1 MIMHT
6 GKWMIGCLAVLAYCG
21 TAIAITEGTPDH
33 PYKQI
38 TVRNLFAL
46 KDLPPIEVP
55 APIKPQ
61 PKIVL
66 AGIIGGFGPT
76 RALMRGTQPA
86 KPGEQAREQS
96 YTLAVGERDGDV
108 EVVEINEKLRT
119 VKVKVAGMEVPLNFV
134 STPSGGG
141 NSGQTAPTAVAP
153 APMKP
158 PALSAP
164 TLPQPQPQAQPE
176 LSAEQ
181 ATILLELE
189 RERLKMKNDSLHE
202 LMPPTELSPGAG
214 GGTSPSPGGPIQAG
228 PGGGSFQRRF

>member
-1 MIMHT
+1 MV
-6 GKWMIGCLAVLAYCG
+6 GFLAALAYCG
-21 TAIAITEGTPDH
+21 TAIAITEGSADH

-38 TVRNLFAL
+38 AVRNLFAL
-46 KDLPPIEVP
+46 KDPPPLLVP
-55 APIKPQ
+55 LPIKPQ

-76 RALMRGTQPA
+76 RALMRGTPPA
-86 KPGEQAREQS
+86 KPGEQPREQS

-119 VKVKVAGMEVPLNFV
+119 VKVKVAGMEVPLDFV
-134 STPSGGG
+134 STPVGGG
-141 NSGQTAPTAVAP
+141 NSGQTAPTVPASAP
-153 APMKP
+153 LKP
-158 PALSAP
+158 P
-164 TLPQPQPQAQPE
+164 TLPGPIVPQPQPQAQPE

-202 LMPPTELSPGAG
+202 LMPPTELSPGTG
-214 GGTSPSPGGPIQAG
+214 GGTSPSPAPGGPVQGG